1 MVVTTQTEGRNNI
14 DNMTQTTTRRVLL
27 CFCSL
32 TAVLSYAVAQE
43 EDVGNNSCSSTSLM
57 FKQFST
63 LLMEAA
69 RCAENI
75 TSQWNDSQTAV
86 VINSLQTLTVLL
98 QKHKKAACQEFE
110 PKQCPAAVAQSKGGL
125 VCVTVNKRRYCK
137 PRCNEGYD
145 FAFLRNSRLYE
156 ECSADTRFK
165 WTTQYIGGNKLAV
178 CNKSSRPIAGA
189 KTAYFPKNQDCLT
202 TKSYNDLEAKVIDEF
217 ISELKDIEGTKEYG
231 CLVCG

>member
-1 MVVTTQTEGRNNI
+1 
-14 DNMTQTTTRRVLL
+14 MTQTTTRRVLL

-43 EDVGNNSCSSTSLM
+43 EDVGNNSCSSTTLM
-57 FKQFST
+57 FKQLST
-63 LLMEAA
+63 QLAEAT

-75 TSQWNDSQTAV
+75 TSEWSDDQTAV
-86 VINSLQTLTVLL
+86 VINSLQTLTVIL
-98 QKHKKAACQEFE
+98 QKHQKTVCQDVE

-125 VCVTVNKRRYCK
+125 VCVTINKRRYCK
-137 PRCNEGYD
+137 PMCNEGYD

-165 WTTQYIGGNKLAV
+165 WTTHYIGGNKLAV
-178 CNKSSRPIAGA
+178 CNKSSRSIAGA

-202 TKSYNDLEAKVIDEF
+202 TKSDNDLEAQLIEQFKN
-217 ISELKDIEGTKEYG
+217 ELKDIEGKTEYS